1 MKTLKILILIIL
13 TGMIG
18 SCKNNN
24 DGYSDEIETNQNPLD
39 TGAAAKDTARSI
51 NDNAVNVEDPQSMG
65 SGNSGS
71 AEHSNAGT
79 GTGPSASAEDGATYT
94 SESGLQKD
102 SVRLKKDSI
111 KKKKK

>member
-24 DGYSDEIETNQNPLD
+24 DGYSDEIETNQNQLD
-39 TGAAAKDTARSI
+39 TGAAKDTARSI

-94 SESGLQKD
+94 SESGVQKD